1 MRNGGNEPFEI
12 VIVSGKGGTGK
23 TSITAAFALLAKHSI
38 IADCDVDA
46 ANLHLILEPKVQEK
60 HEFWSG
66 HYATI
71 RSYDCS
77 ECGICLEY
85 CRFDA
90 VKHENDEL
98 FIDET
103 SCEGCGVCVY
113 FCPEEAI
120 DFPQRL
126 CGEWMVSE
134 TRAGIMVHAQLG
146 IAAENS
152 GKLVATVRNKA
163 KEIALNKSIPLILID
178 GPPGIGCPVISSI
191 TGTKLVV
198 VVVEPTLSGLHDMER
213 ILALARHFKIPSVLC
228 INKWDLNPDITQKI
242 EAKAEELNVPL
253 IGKIPYD
260 PNITSLQI
268 QKKSIVEEESQT
280 KDIIAEM
287 WNTLTKLGEQYGG
300 DSRN

>member
-71 RSYDCS
+71 RNYDCNK
-77 ECGICLEY
+77 CGICLEY

-90 VKHENDEL
+90 VKHEKDEL